1 MLLFNMHDLYKT
13 IEQNSESIFKD
24 RGSKF
29 IGLAF
34 PVYSENEIK
43 EIQKS
48 LRAQFYDARHH
59 CFAWRLGAEKLQ
71 YRVNDDGEPS
81 NSAGMP
87 IYGQI
92 QSFDLTNI
100 LIVVVRYFGGT
111 KLGVPG
117 LINAY
122 RTAAADAIRNGKIV
136 EKTVKNVIEIKFDY
150 IAMNDVMTVLK
161 DGQLE
166 QSEQVFELMCS
177 IKTKVRLSEYEH
189 IFERLMK
196 IDTVKIINVGI
207 E

>member
-1 MLLFNMHDLYKT
+1 MEDIYKT
-13 IEQNSESIFKD
+13 IKENSEGFFKD

-34 PVYSENEIK
+34 PVYSESEIK
-43 EIQKS
+43 EIQKN
-48 LRAQFYDARHH
+48 LRNQYYDARHH
-59 CFAWRLGAEKLQ
+59 CFAWRLGADKLQ

-87 IYGQI
+87 IFGQI

-122 RTAAADAIRNGKIV
+122 RTAASEAIKNGEII
-136 EKTVKNVIEIKFDY
+136 EKTVNNITKIHFEY
-150 IAMNDVMTVLK
+150 LAMNDVMTVLK
-161 DGQLE
+161 EEQLE
-166 QSEQVFELMCS
+166 QFEQCFELQCS
-177 IKTKVRLSEYEH
+177 INVKLRLSEAQR
-189 IFERLMK
+189 ITERLEK
-196 IDTVKIINVGI
+196 IESVRI
-207 E
+207 EILRTE

>member
-1 MLLFNMHDLYKT
+1 MEDIYKT
-13 IEQNSESIFKD
+13 IKENSEGFFKD

-34 PVYSENEIK
+34 PVFSETEIK
-43 EIQKS
+43 DIQKN
-48 LRAQFYDARHH
+48 LRNQYYDARHH
-59 CFAWRLGAEKLQ
+59 CFAWRLGADKLH

-87 IYGQI
+87 IFGQI

-122 RTAAADAIRNGKIV
+122 RTAASEAIRNGEII
-136 EKTVKNVIEIKFDY
+136 EKTVNNITKIHFEY
-150 IAMNDVMTVLK
+150 LAMNDVMTVLK
-161 DGQLE
+161 EEQLE
-166 QSEQVFELMCS
+166 QFEQCFELQCS
-177 IKTKVRLSEYEH
+177 INVKLRLSEAQR
-189 IFERLMK
+189 ITERLEK
-196 IDTVKIINVGI
+196 IDSVKIEILRT